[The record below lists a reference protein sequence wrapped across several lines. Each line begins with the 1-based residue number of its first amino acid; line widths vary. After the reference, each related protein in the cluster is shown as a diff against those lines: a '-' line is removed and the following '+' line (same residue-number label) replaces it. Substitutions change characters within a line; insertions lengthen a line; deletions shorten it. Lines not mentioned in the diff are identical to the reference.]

1 MFTLPSFTLG
11 DILTFYNVVRIKTE
25 AGAELPFICMN
36 NQESRSWKSPEHPTD
51 RNTVISDTLWTEPKT
66 LSLTGHVP
74 AKSWERFRQLIEG
87 STEKGGVG
95 ITGYLQNVR
104 NNILGGAAGNP
115 GAIGL
120 YTVTLLGGVY
130 ENMALISLTRA
141 ESPEENSG
149 YAVTLEFRQ
158 VLRAEAATYAMTKE
172 DVANAGYAGTIDK
185 GKKSLKEKRTSLLKK
200 GADGV
205 GNFIGGLLG

>member
-11 DILTFYNVVRIKTE
+11 DILTFYKVIRIKTE
-25 AGAELPFICMN
+25 AGAELPFICVN
-36 NQESRSWKSPEHPTD
+36 NRESRSWKSPEHPTD

-74 AKSWERFRQLIEG
+74 VKSWERFRQLVEG
-87 STEKGGVG
+87 SAEKGSRG
-95 ITGYLQNVR
+95 ISGYLQNVR
-104 NNILGGAAGNP
+104 NNILGGSAGDP

-130 ENMALISLTRA
+130 KDMALISLTRT

-158 VLRAEAATYAMTKE
+158 VLKAESATHAMTKE
-172 DVANAGYAGTIDK
+172 NVASAGYADTIER
-185 GKKSLKEKRTSLLKK
+185 GKTSLKNTSLLKK
-200 GADGV
+200 GVDATKGY
-205 GNFIGGLLG
+205 IGGFQ